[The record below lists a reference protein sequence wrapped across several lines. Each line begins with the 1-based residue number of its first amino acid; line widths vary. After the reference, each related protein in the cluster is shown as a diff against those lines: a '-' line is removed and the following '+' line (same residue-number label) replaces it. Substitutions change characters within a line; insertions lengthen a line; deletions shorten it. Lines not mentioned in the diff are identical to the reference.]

1 MANVDINP
9 LPVAYRRIPARLR
22 PRPAP
27 IFVDGEPTAED
38 RELALALLLELDAE
52 SRDWYLEGRS
62 EFVGLPV
69 PDDGR

>member
-9 LPVAYRRIPARLR
+9 LPVAYRRMPPRLR

-27 IFVDGEPTAED
+27 IFDDEPTQED

-69 PDDGR
+69 PADAL

>member
-1 MANVDINP
+1 VS
-9 LPVAYRRIPARLR
+9 
-22 PRPAP
+22 RPAP

-52 SRDWYLEGRS
+52 SRDWYLLGAS
-62 EFVGLPV
+62 TFVGLPV